1 MLTSQSSF
9 CNVER
14 ISDIKED
21 EKCVP
26 AIFENCGIKEGK
38 ETQNKEID
46 PTPSLASGDTVL
58 KAQTYTQTHKKNKS

>member
-38 ETQNKEID
+38 ETQNKEIRRTD
-46 PTPSLASGDTVL
+46 HGYMHCFVCPLT
-58 KAQTYTQTHKKNKS
+58 